1 MVLFYY
7 LGYFLCS
14 QLKDELTIELFQL
27 EVTDGLLWQCLRTV
41 FGIMQF

>member
-14 QLKDELTIELFQL
+14 QLNDELTIKWFQL
-27 EVTDGLLWQCLRTV
+27 EVNGSLLWKCLRTGL
-41 FGIMQF
+41 GIMQF